1 MTQKLV
7 LISTFVFLFSSCTNF
22 FIRQQCDKLNWYQ
35 VGYDAALRGE
45 RISND
50 QHVSQCRKAEAEI
63 SESQLDVGF
72 KAGMARYCQP
82 ETAFQTGKQGDT
94 LNSDFC
100 EQNILGLLKR
110 KFNEGNV
117 AYCSDGLTAG
127 QSGKKYKN
135 VCAVELEKKFMPDYK
150 VGRKKYLTNLLSLAD
165 SKKRELNVEI
175 TRLYSAKTDV
185 QRRLN
190 YFPYVKAGDHDPH
203 ASERNSLNSQMSSL
217 TNQLSDLNF
226 KKNTYDQQITEYQTE
241 LATLN

>member
-22 FIRQQCDKLNWYQ
+22 MIRQQCDKLNWYQ
-35 VGYDAALRGE
+35 LGYDAALRGE

-50 QHVSQCRKAEAEI
+50 PQVNLCRKAEAEI

-100 EQNILGLLKR
+100 EQNVLGLLKR

-117 AYCSDGLTAG
+117 AYCSDGQTAG

-135 VCAVELEKKFMPDYK
+135 VCSVELEKKFMPDYK
-150 VGRKKYLTNLLSLAD
+150 IGRKKYLTNLLTLAE
-165 SKKRELNVEI
+165 SKKREASAEMS
-175 TRLYSAKTDV
+175 RLSMMKSSID
-185 QRRLN
+185 RRLS
-190 YFPYVKAGDHDPH
+190 YIPYVKAGDKDPY
-203 ASERNSLNSQMSSL
+203 AGDRNSLNSQASTLSA
-217 TNQLSDLNF
+217 QISDLNY
-226 KKNTYDQQITEYQTE
+226 KQNTYNQQINEYQTE